1 VNCGKTNGKSTT
13 ISGLLSVVLLT
24 RRSDLDLLLDLG
36 EVDVSHGV
44 LAVEDLGDLLEGG
57 ALGLDEDEVDP
68 DELDE
73 IPELRGIIS
82 IYAYTN

>member
-13 ISGLLSVVLLT
+13 ISGLLLVVLLT

>member
-13 ISGLLSVVLLT
+13 ISGLLLVVLLT

-44 LAVEDLGDLLEGG
+44 LAVEDLGDLFEGG

-73 IPELRGIIS
+73 IPELEGIIS